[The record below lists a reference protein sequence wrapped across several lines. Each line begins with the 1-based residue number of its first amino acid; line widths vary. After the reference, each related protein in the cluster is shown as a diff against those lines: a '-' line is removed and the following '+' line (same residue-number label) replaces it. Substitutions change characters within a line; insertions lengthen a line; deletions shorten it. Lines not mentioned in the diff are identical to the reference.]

1 MVAGGAARELE
12 AVLDAAVEPVIACD
26 GDERILHVNAATERL
41 LGWSREQLLDR
52 PVTDLFPPRLH
63 HFHGLSLAR
72 YLLSRRKVLGGRP
85 TRVFALR
92 RDGVELMV
100 ELTVGSTGEGGR
112 ERIAL
117 TMRRLHEVIDTL
129 EEPVEHVP
137 GGPTDLPHHE
147 ETVDRLYRLLV
158 ENAPLGIFHFDRAP
172 IITACNELFAHQLGT
187 SKRNIVGLHLFTLR
201 DERMMACVRES
212 LGGHTCEYEGDYRSL
227 TSGKVIPV
235 RVRFAPCYGD
245 DGEVEGGVGMV
256 EDITDRRHV
265 EAEREAHLAQLD
277 LLFRSAPVGIGFVG
291 TDLRYVRVNE
301 TLARINGL
309 PAEAHPGHTPLE
321 LFGPQTGAAVEQFL
335 HKVLKTNEP
344 QVQVESTTDGTLGVE
359 GPRRYLSGSIYPVH
373 TPDGRVLGLGVLVED
388 ITERKHAEEERAHL
402 YREAQDAIRV
412 RDDFLSIA
420 SHELKTPLTPLSLRL
435 ATLERRLERGEH
447 VDPGVLRHAR
457 HQLTRLTGLIND
469 LLDASRIEAGRLAL
483 HPEVT
488 RFDVLVEHT
497 LTSLEGQRGNHVFDF
512 KPPPDPVSVHGDA
525 YRLEQVVLN
534 LLENA
539 LKYSPDG
546 GTIRVRLT
554 VNEDV
559 TVLSVNDPGIGIPE
573 DQQQQLFDRY
583 FRARNASTR
592 SYGGLGLGLYISR
605 DIVERHGGRIWV
617 ESESG
622 RGSTFFVALPTLSA
636 ARPPL
641 PRAQGDRHL
650 H

>member
-1 MVAGGAARELE
+1 MVAGGGARELE
-12 AVLDAAVEPVIACD
+12 AVLDAAVEPVVAC
-26 GDERILHVNAATERL
+26 GADERILHINAATERL
-41 LGWSREQLLDR
+41 LGWERAQLLGR
-52 PVTDLFPPRLH
+52 PVSDLFPARLH
-63 HFHGLSLAR
+63 HFHGLSLPR

-85 TRVFALR
+85 TRVASRR

-100 ELTVGSTGEGGR
+100 ELTVGASGEGAQ
-112 ERIAL
+112 ERIVL

-137 GGPTDLPHHE
+137 GSPDDLAHPG

-158 ENAPLGIFHFDRAP
+158 ENAPLGIFHFDRAA
-172 IITACNELFAHQLGT
+172 IITACNERFAHQMGT

-201 DERMMACVRES
+201 DEGLMACVRES
-212 LGGHTCEYEGDYRSL
+212 LGGRTCDYEGDYRSL
-227 TSGKVIPV
+227 TSGKVLPV

-256 EDITDRRHV
+256 EDITDRRRV
-265 EAEREAHLAQLD
+265 EAEREAHIAQLD

-291 TDLRYVRVNE
+291 SDLRYVRVNE
-301 TLARINGL
+301 TLARINGK
-309 PAEAHPGHTPLE
+309 PAEAHPGRTPRE
-321 LFGPQTGAAVEQFL
+321 LFGAHAGSAVEDMLGQ
-335 HKVLKTNEP
+335 VLKTGEP
-344 QVQVESTTDGTLGVE
+344 LVQQESSTDEDLGLH
-359 GPRRYLSGSIYPVH
+359 GPRRHLSGSVYPVH
-373 TPDGRVLGLGVLVED
+373 TPGGRVLGLGVLVED
-388 ITERKHAEEERAHL
+388 ITERKRAEEERAHL
-402 YREAQDAIRV
+402 YREAQEAIRV

-447 VDPGVLRHAR
+447 VDPSVLRHAR

-469 LLDASRIEAGRLAL
+469 LLDASRIEAGRLSL
-483 HPEVT
+483 HPEAT

-497 LTSLEGQRGNHVFDF
+497 LTSMEGQRGNHVFDF
-512 KPPPDPVSVHGDA
+512 ERPPEPVSVQGDA
-525 YRLEQVVLN
+525 YRLEQVVFN

-546 GTIRVRLT
+546 GTIRVRLA
-554 VNEDV
+554 VGEDV
-559 TVLSVNDPGIGIPE
+559 TVLSVKDPGIGIPL
-573 DQQQQLFDRY
+573 DQQQLLFDRY

-617 ESESG
+617 ESEPG
-622 RGSTFFVALPTLSA
+622 QGSTFYVALPTLSA
-636 ARPPL
+636 ARQAPA
-641 PRAQGDRHL
+641 RTQTDRHL

>member
-1 MVAGGAARELE
+1 MVVAAARELE
-12 AVLDAAVEPVIACD
+12 AVLDAVVEPIITCG
-26 GDERILHVNAATERL
+26 GDERILHINAATERL
-41 LGWSREQLLDR
+41 LGWKREQLVGR
-52 PVTDLFPPRLH
+52 PVSELFPPRLH
-63 HFHGLSLAR
+63 RFHGLSLPR
-72 YLLSRRKVLGGRP
+72 YLLSRRKVLEGRP
-85 TRVFALR
+85 TRVFSQR
-92 RDGVELMV
+92 RDGVELLV
-100 ELTVGSTGEGGR
+100 ELTVGAAGEGDL
-112 ERIAL
+112 ERIVF

-137 GGPTDLPHHE
+137 GGSTPITHHE
-147 ETVDRLYRLLV
+147 ETVDRLYRILV

-172 IITACNELFAHQLGT
+172 IVTACNALFARQLGT
-187 SKRNIVGLHLFTLR
+187 TKRNIVGLNLLTLR
-201 DERMMACVRES
+201 DERLMACVRES
-212 LGGHTCEYEGDYRSL
+212 LGGHTCDYEGDYRSL

-256 EDITDRRHV
+256 EDITDRRRV
-265 EAEREAHLAQLD
+265 EAEREANLAQLD
-277 LLFRSAPVGIGFVG
+277 LLFRSAPVGIGFVS
-291 TDLRYVRVNE
+291 TDLKYVRVNE
-301 TLARINGL
+301 TLAGINGV

-321 LFGPQTGAAVEQFL
+321 LFGPHAGAAVEDL
-335 HKVLKTNEP
+335 LRMVLKTGEP
-344 QVQVESTTDGTLGVE
+344 QVRGESTTDGDLGLD
-359 GPRRYLSGSIYPVH
+359 GPRRYLSGSVYPVR

-388 ITERKHAEEERAHL
+388 ITERKHAEDERAKL
-402 YREAQDAIRV
+402 YREAQEAIRV

-512 KPPPDPVSVHGDA
+512 EPPPEPVSVHGDA

-546 GTIRVRLT
+546 GTIRVRLA

-559 TVLSVNDPGIGIPE
+559 TVLSVKDPGIGIPE

-622 RGSTFFVALPTLSA
+622 QGSTFYVALPTLSA
-636 ARPPL
+636 SRPPL
-641 PRAQGDRHL
+641 PRVQGDRHL